1 MTPIDRQALIEI
13 AKEIGLTPE
22 EIVRRKEFLEFTEA
36 DIEKLGNI
44 HAHMT
49 DVHLEDI
56 FSELFYTHL
65 TAFPDLR
72 AFIPDEAAVTRLKR
86 IQARYFMRLTGGDY
100 GEAYVLERLGVG
112 LTHQRVGLEPRWYTG
127 AYRKYLSFLLFS
139 VYAHMGHDEGKFLA
153 TYDALLKVVFF
164 DMELALDTYFHG
176 DRQKL
181 LHMANHDALTGLPNR
196 LLLSDRIERALLQA
210 HRDGHQVALLFID
223 LDRFK
228 NINDALGHP
237 VGDKVITEAARRL
250 VGALR
255 EEDTVARLGGDEFV
269 AVLSG
274 MEREETIAVVANKLL
289 KSLELP
295 VEIAP
300 HEFYISA
307 SIGIAVYP
315 GDGETQDV
323 LMKHADLALY
333 RAKQEGRNAFRF
345 YQRGM
350 NEMLLTR
357 LNLETRVRRALEKGE
372 LCLHYQ
378 PQVNLATGQIL
389 AVEGLLRWA
398 SEGMFIPPLAFIPL
412 IEETG
417 LILPIGEWVLETA
430 CRQAAAWRE
439 AGISGLK
446 MAVNLSMRQLWNK
459 DFFDTVLRI
468 LALTNCRPEWL
479 ELEITESILMDNPSE
494 AVDMLRKL
502 AGLGVTI
509 AIDDFGTGYSSLAYL
524 KRFPVQSLKVDRT
537 FVQNISCDADDAAI
551 VRAVVALAHSLDLK
565 VVGEGIEDA
574 AQLAF
579 LANLGCDLGQGYY
592 FSTPMPAEEITP
604 MLLGSPTI
612 GAGFD
617 IKNCRVRWIGE
628 RVAKCMVDKSACP
641 FARVPGDLCEHPLLK
656 LIAQV

>member
-1 MTPIDRQALIEI
+1 MDPIDRQILSEI
-13 AKEIGLTPE
+13 AREIGLSSD
-22 EIVRRKEFLEFTEA
+22 EIARRKEFLEFTEA
-36 DIEKLGNI
+36 DIGRLSDI
-44 HAHMT
+44 HGHMT

-72 AFIPDEAAVTRLKR
+72 EFIPDEAAIARLKR
-86 IQARYFMRLTGGDY
+86 IQARYFMRLTAGDY
-100 GEAYVLERLGVG
+100 GESYVMERLGVG
-112 LTHQRVGLEPRWYTG
+112 LTHQRIGLEPRWYTG
-127 AYRKYLSFLLFS
+127 AYRKYLSFLLSS
-139 VYAHMGHDEGKFLA
+139 VYAHIGHDESRFLA

-196 LLLSDRIERALLQA
+196 TLLGDRIERALLQA
-210 HRDGHQVALLFID
+210 HRDGNQVALLFID

-237 VGDKVITEAARRL
+237 VGDAVITEAARRL
-250 VGALR
+250 VAALR

-289 KSLELP
+289 KSLEAP
-295 VEIAP
+295 IAVGS

-315 GDGETQDV
+315 GDGDTQDV

-372 LCLHYQ
+372 LILHYQ
-378 PQVNLATGQIL
+378 PQIDLTSGQIV

-417 LILPIGEWVLETA
+417 LILPIGEWVMETA
-430 CRQAAAWRE
+430 CRQAAAWHE
-439 AGISGLK
+439 CGISGLK
-446 MAVNLSMRQLWNK
+446 VAVNLSMRQLWNK
-459 DFFDTVLRI
+459 DFFDTVWRI
-468 LALTNCRPEWL
+468 LAQTGCRPEWL
-479 ELEITESILMDNPSE
+479 ELEITESILMDNPTE
-494 AVDMLRKL
+494 AVSVLRKL
-502 AGLGVTI
+502 ADLGVTI

-537 FVQNISCDADDAAI
+537 FVQNVSCDADDAAI
-551 VRAVVALAHSLDLK
+551 VRAVIALAHSLDLK

-574 AQLAF
+574 TQLAF
-579 LANLGCDLGQGYY
+579 LAGLGCNLGQGYY
-592 FSTPMPAEEITP
+592 FSTPLPADDITP
-604 MLLGSPTI
+604 MLLNSTAMAP
-612 GAGFD
+612 GFD
-617 IKNCRVRWIGE
+617 IRNCLVRWIGE
-628 RVAKCMVDKSACP
+628 HVAKCMVDKSACP
-641 FARVPGDLCEHPLLK
+641 FARVPGDLCEHPLVDR
-656 LIAQV
+656 ISAV